1 MKKCVVVCS
10 ENCKSRNVLFSE
22 NITKGIKN
30 RMLEKINNVNVRFLV
45 LSVYKVQNR
54 LLSRTP
60 ASDCVS
66 AWKSTNKTNEP
77 PRFPQWK
84 PGRFFIQKRNRFF
97 VALMNWRRVIDS
109 RRAEAYLWNRKR
121 NRAINSMFLYLARTL
136 SFWWG
141 TTRCAAFFICGD
153 KIQKVRIIVHII
165 CYARYM
171 EGTHRKRSKNAKDV
185 E

>member
-1 MKKCVVVCS
+1 MDGKKMKKCVVVCS

-66 AWKSTNKTNEP
+66 A
-77 PRFPQWK
+77 
-84 PGRFFIQKRNRFF
+84 
-97 VALMNWRRVIDS
+97 
-109 RRAEAYLWNRKR
+109 
-121 NRAINSMFLYLARTL
+121 
-136 SFWWG
+136 
-141 TTRCAAFFICGD
+141 
-153 KIQKVRIIVHII
+153 
-165 CYARYM
+165 
-171 EGTHRKRSKNAKDV
+171 
-185 E
+185 